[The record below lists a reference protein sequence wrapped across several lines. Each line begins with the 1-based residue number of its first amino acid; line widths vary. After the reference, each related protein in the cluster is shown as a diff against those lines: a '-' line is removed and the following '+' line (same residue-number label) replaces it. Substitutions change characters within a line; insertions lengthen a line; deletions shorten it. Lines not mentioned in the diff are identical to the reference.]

1 VTRVAPVPLKDAPLG
16 ERLKRLAASKG
27 YTPTLLAHKL
37 DCSVPHVSK
46 MFNGKKRFT
55 PKVLDKFILAL
66 DVKHMEGTLHRQA
79 AIEYG
84 YKVP

>member
-1 VTRVAPVPLKDAPLG
+1 MTRAPTPLKDTKLG

-27 YTPTLLAHKL
+27 YTPTLLAGKL
-37 DCSVPHVSK
+37 GVSVPHVSK

-66 DVKHMEGTLHRQA
+66 DLKYMEGTLHRLA

>member
-1 VTRVAPVPLKDAPLG
+1 MTRATPIPLKQAHLG

-27 YTPTLLAHKL
+27 YTPTLLAVKL
-37 DCSVPHVSK
+37 GCSVPHVSK

-66 DVKHMEGTLHRQA
+66 DLKYMEGTLHRQA